1 MKNYKVKIEVKDMEV
16 EATNEEEA
24 LENVIDLVK
33 KCINS
38 KIGINK
44 ITTKE
49 SIFEYDIIELKTN
62 SNLNE

>member
-62 SNLNE
+62 SNLNK